1 MDDSLIEL
9 TLLNKFMAA
18 DGEEGFEEELVFKV
32 MLLVNEE
39 SSMDM
44 VETTESPP
52 PPRIIDLLTKLLNP
66 STCLSLSEIFHN
78 LIVLSL
84 VDNKK

>member
-1 MDDSLIEL
+1 MDESFIEL
-9 TLLNKFMAA
+9 TLLNMFMVEG
-18 DGEEGFEEELVFKV
+18 GEEEELFRVK
-32 MLLVNEE
+32 EE

-44 VETTESPP
+44 VDTTESPP
-52 PPRIIDLLTKLLNP
+52 PPLVPRIIDLLTKLLNP